1 MNMILDMAEDNIG
14 KFEAI
19 KTLQKKPPKNLGGGK
34 KDLKTK
40 TYTPV
45 GQLFK

>member
-19 KTLQKKPPKNLGGGK
+19 KTLQKKPPKNLGGK
-34 KDLKTK
+34 KT
-40 TYTPV
+40 
-45 GQLFK
+45 